1 MDGLAE
7 EPAASPVQ
15 SLTDPIDAPYDSEW
29 LRLREENASL
39 QAELAQMQALNE
51 AALAQ
56 EQDSVDDFALRLELG
71 DPKALQ
77 ALQTAA
83 RNAVLASVE
92 PVEQP
97 TSEQLFSQAVSMV
110 APHQADWPELAPR
123 LGDVLN
129 RHPQWVQQGL
139 NLQDASL
146 IAAGMVNAIQAIR
159 VGDQAQEAS
168 RAAKLQAQTLYG
180 DNGPRPGTDPSS
192 AWRSALAEV
201 AKDASYS
208 SQSGKQ

>member
-1 MDGLAE
+1 
-7 EPAASPVQ
+7 
-15 SLTDPIDAPYDSEW
+15 
-29 LRLREENASL
+29 
-39 QAELAQMQALNE
+39 MQALSE
-51 AALAQ
+51 AAFAQ
-56 EQDSVDDFALRLELG
+56 EQDSVDDFAVRLELG
-71 DPKALQ
+71 DPEALQ
-77 ALQTAA
+77 ALQEAA

-123 LGDVLN
+123 LGEVLD

-159 VGDQAQEAS
+159 VGDQAREAS
-168 RAAKLQAQTLYG
+168 RAAKLQAQTLSG
-180 DNGPRPGTDPSS
+180 GNGPRPSADSS
-192 AWRSALAEV
+192 AAWRSALAEV
-201 AKDASYS
+201 AKDVSYS
-208 SQSGKQ
+208 SQSGNR